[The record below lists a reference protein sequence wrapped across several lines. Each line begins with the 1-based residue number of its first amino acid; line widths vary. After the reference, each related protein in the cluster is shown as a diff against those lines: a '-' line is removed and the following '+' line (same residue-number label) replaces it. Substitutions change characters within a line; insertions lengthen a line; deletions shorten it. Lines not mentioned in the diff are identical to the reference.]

1 MGQPDYYQLL
11 GVSADA
17 SAVELEA
24 AYRRM
29 TALFGPDAN
38 PEPFAAKIHAAAS
51 EAWRVLS
58 DPAQR
63 EAYDRLRSRTAA
75 QFDAGWERNGDE
87 AVFSDENVMNDEAIL
102 NGDVVLDVEFHEGSP
117 GESTWS
123 DQSGYRAEEAPSS
136 KHHHDV
142 SEHEFIR
149 EKDLL
154 EQALSPQ
161 FIIVFIASVLC
172 LWLTP
177 WLCYN
182 VLWPSREFGM
192 MIDLSRAL
200 VMAVALSAVF
210 WVWMMLLNHVPS
222 FRSLE
227 RFLLYTRE
235 GKVAAGTVLFVVF
248 FIGAFRYPFVEIPG
262 TVARER
268 NCGWTFTGPRHS
280 IYGVLGG
287 VLPTYNLLVL
297 WVGYRILKRQGVFN
311 PVAEGKS
318 GG

>member
-17 SAVELEA
+17 SAAEIGA

-63 EAYDRLRSRTAA
+63 EAYDRLRSGRAA
-75 QFDAGWERNGDE
+75 QFDAGWECNGDE
-87 AVFSDENVMNDEAIL
+87 AVLND
-102 NGDVVLDVEFHEGSP
+102 DVVLDVEFHEDSP
-117 GESTWS
+117 GENARS
-123 DQSGYRAEEAPSS
+123 DQPGHRGEEVPSS
-136 KHHHDV
+136 KHHHV

-182 VLWPSREFGM
+182 VLWPSRGFGM
-192 MIDLSRAL
+192 EIAPSRSFT
-200 VMAVALSAVF
+200 MGIALSAAF
-210 WVWMMLLNHVPS
+210 WTGVLLLDH
-222 FRSLE
+222 FRAAKT
-227 RFLLYTRE
+227 FLLHTME
-235 GKVAAGTVLFVVF
+235 GKVITYAVLFVLLYLL
-248 FIGAFRYPFVEIPG
+248 AFRYPFVEVPGAADVDWDMVFIGRYSKYPKRPIYDLLRECIPIFYAI
-262 TVARER
+262 VLR
-268 NCGWTFTGPRHS
+268 TGCR
-280 IYGVLGG
+280 VLE
-287 VLPTYNLLVL
+287 
-297 WVGYRILKRQGVFN
+297 RQGVLN
-311 PVAEGKS
+311 HAAEREMGGKA
-318 GG
+318 GFEP